1 MVIRGMALI
10 GASVRFLSVCLSV
23 CLSLLLQIFLSFS
36 LSSVLIMMC
45 LDV

>member
-23 CLSLLLQIFLSFS
+23 CLSVSPAADFPVLLF
-36 LSSVLIMMC
+36 VVRVDY
-45 LDV
+45 DVS